1 MARFHGFF
9 GKLSSMFG
17 GDEHTHL
24 TGTAGNDF
32 LVASNAGSSIA
43 AMAGNNVII
52 GGRGNDTIWGGAGN
66 DHIFEVA
73 GNNTI
78 VAGTGNG
85 VIRGGIGNDT
95 IMVRSNSGEPVAA
108 QDGTTQIFAGESA
121 VLSAHNTNVL
131 TGGRGADTFRF
142 EGLVNAKDEIVAKH
156 TDANGKVDWA
166 GVTGENGAVHDH
178 WVDAFG
184 KATITDFN
192 RAQGDKIEIAAHTAA
207 IKSIAYKD
215 VNGDGRLDSVITV
228 ISDQGGAGAHDKD
241 WMGEITVLGAKVTN
255 NDIKVDAGVTY
266 GAYDNIHDVVQGT
279 HFLTEYHG
287 VLPGGASDGG
297 HHMVMAAIHG

>member
-78 VAGTGNG
+78 VAGKP
-85 VIRGGIGNDT
+85 GGIIGPIVQRRALNGNP
-95 IMVRSNSGEPVAA
+95 MSGRQLP
-108 QDGTTQIFAGESA
+108 D
-121 VLSAHNTNVL
+121 
-131 TGGRGADTFRF
+131 DRF
-142 EGLVNAKDEIVAKH
+142 
-156 TDANGKVDWA
+156 
-166 GVTGENGAVHDH
+166 
-178 WVDAFG
+178 
-184 KATITDFN
+184 
-192 RAQGDKIEIAAHTAA
+192 
-207 IKSIAYKD
+207 
-215 VNGDGRLDSVITV
+215 GRLGRHGLAS
-228 ISDQGGAGAHDKD
+228 AGTA
-241 WMGEITVLGAKVTN
+241 LA
-255 NDIKVDAGVTY
+255 
-266 GAYDNIHDVVQGT
+266 
-279 HFLTEYHG
+279 
-287 VLPGGASDGG
+287 PGWPAL
-297 HHMVMAAIHG
+297 II